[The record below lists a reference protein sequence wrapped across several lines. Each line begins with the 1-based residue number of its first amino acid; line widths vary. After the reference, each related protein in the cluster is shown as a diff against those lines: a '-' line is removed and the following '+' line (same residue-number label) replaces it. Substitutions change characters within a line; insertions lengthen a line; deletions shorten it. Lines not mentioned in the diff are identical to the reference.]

1 MGNPVFMRII
11 LTMIVAGCIAG
22 IFSATAKR
30 TEFTIRVAFLASQD
44 DEDYVGATAFKEVV
58 EAALR
63 GRVTVRIYSSGQYC
77 GNERECMEAL
87 QSGILEVHQTTI
99 GGLAGL
105 YGAAQVLDLPYTFS
119 SDAVAECVMDGPLIR
134 KMADAILEQH
144 LGLRLMA
151 VGNTGGW
158 RSFGTTDTRLRGPG
172 DLVGLRI
179 RTLPSPLE
187 QQVVRALGASP
198 IALPWSEVHAA
209 LSAGLLDG
217 VKNSIQDIV
226 GMNLHDHIRYLF
238 VDKHAYMAAFWWV
251 SEPAWQR
258 MPEELQEAV
267 TQGFEALKVAT
278 RAAAKER
285 EAPAMAEFLH
295 RGGTVDFATPAQR
308 EQLRAATAGSR
319 QWYAKHYGDAWIR
332 SLDAA
337 IAACA
342 DQEKAALILSS
353 GASG

>member
-1 MGNPVFMRII
+1 MGNPVLLRII
-11 LTMIVAGCIAG
+11 LAAIVAGCIVG
-22 IFSATAKR
+22 ILSATAER
-30 TEFTIRVAFLASQD
+30 TEFTIRIAFLASQD
-44 DEDYVGATAFKEVV
+44 DEDYVGALAFKSVV
-58 EAALR
+58 EAALP
-63 GRVTVRIYSSGQYC
+63 GRVTVRIYPSGQYC

-99 GGLAGL
+99 GGLASL
-105 YGAAQVLDLPYTFS
+105 YGAAQVLDLPYAFA
-119 SDAVAECVMDGPLIR
+119 SDAVAECVVDGPLIR
-134 KMADAILEQH
+134 KMGDAILEQN

-172 DLVGLRI
+172 DMRGLRI

-209 LSAGLLDG
+209 LSAGLVDG

-226 GMNLHDHIRYLF
+226 SMNLHDNVRYLF
-238 VDKHAYMAAFWWV
+238 LDRHAYMAAFWWV

-258 MPEELQEAV
+258 MPNDLRDAV
-267 TQGFEALKVAT
+267 TRGFQALKVAT
-278 RAAAKER
+278 RAAAAER
-285 EAPAMAEFLH
+285 EAPAMAEFIG
-295 RGGTVDFATPAQR
+295 RGGAVDVATPAQR
-308 EQLRAATAGSR
+308 EQLRAATAGLR
-319 QWYAKHYGDAWIR
+319 EWYAGRYGDAWIR

-337 IAACA
+337 VAACV
-342 DQEKAALILSS
+342 DPEQAAASRSS
-353 GASG
+353 GARG